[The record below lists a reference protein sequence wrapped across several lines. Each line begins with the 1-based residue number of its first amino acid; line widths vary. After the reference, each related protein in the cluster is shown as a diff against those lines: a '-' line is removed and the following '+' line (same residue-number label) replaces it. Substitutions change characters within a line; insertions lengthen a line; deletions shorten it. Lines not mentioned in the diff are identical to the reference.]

1 MATSSN
7 RPTGPTDQFT
17 PSPLNQLLYG
27 HIHSAAVRAVAEHRI
42 ADQLADGPRT
52 AERLAADSGLH
63 AGTLRRVL
71 RLLAMHGLFTQDEQG
86 AFGLTEAGQA
96 LRTDVRGSQRTAAL
110 LLTDE
115 MFRRAADG
123 IPDAVRTGKTS
134 FEAAYQVSFFD
145 HLAVSPEQ
153 RDLFDS
159 GMASMSGRTDDL
171 IVESYPFPAAG
182 TVVDVG
188 GGRGGFLHTVLRRQP
203 ALTGILFDLPDTV
216 SDHLLDTEE
225 VKGRWSVHGG
235 DFFSAVP
242 QGGDL
247 YLLKRILH
255 DWSDEECL
263 RILAAI
269 RGAVTPGTRLLV
281 VDSVLP
287 DNGEPH
293 PAVEL
298 DIVMMMLVTG
308 RERTAKEFEELFSR
322 SGFRLNRVL
331 PTPSLPSILE
341 AEAV

>member
-1 MATSSN
+1 MATSSDH
-7 RPTGPTDQFT
+7 PTGPTDRFS

-42 ADQLADGPRT
+42 ADRLADGPRT

-63 AGTLRRVL
+63 ADTLRRVL
-71 RLLAMHGLFTQDEQG
+71 RLLAVHGLFTQDAEG

-123 IPDAVRTGKTS
+123 IPDAVRTGRTP
-134 FEAAYQVSFFD
+134 FEAAYHVSFFD
-145 HLAVSPEQ
+145 HLAASPEQ
-153 RDLFDS
+153 RALFDS

-171 IVESYPFPAAG
+171 IVESYPFPADG

-188 GGRGGFLHTVLRRQP
+188 GGRGSFLHAVLRREP
-203 ALTGILFDLPDTV
+203 ALNGVLFDLPDTV
-216 SDHLLDTEE
+216 SDHELDTEE
-225 VKGRWSVHGG
+225 VKGRWSVRGG
-235 DFFSAVP
+235 DFFSGVP
-242 QGGDL
+242 EGGDL

-263 RILAAI
+263 RILAAV
-269 RGAVTPGTRLLV
+269 RGAMAPGKRLLV

-287 DNGEPH
+287 DNGEAH

-298 DIVMMMLVTG
+298 DIIMMMLVTG
-308 RERTAKEFEELFSR
+308 RERTAGEFEDLLSR
-322 SGFRLNRVL
+322 CGFRLNRVL